1 MLNIPADIWMNMQT
15 SHDLDIA
22 GIAERDN
29 RCAAVSVTIPVSDK
43 TLLEEIVRKFEWSC
57 VV

>member
-15 SHDLDIA
+15 RCDLDIA

-29 RCAAVSVTIPVSDK
+29 RCATVSVTIPVSDK
-43 TLLEEIVRKFEWSC
+43 TLLEEIVRKFGWSC
-57 VV
+57 VM